1 MSQLEWQANAS
12 TSTIGLELEV
22 KVSNDHIH
30 GRSVTLALNLDQ
42 DEKEPLAL
50 LVTSFDQGLTPR
62 QMERVAE
69 NLKSGR
75 YIADTGS
82 APTLT
87 YDPGNETR
95 PIYYPDGLQ
104 ALHDFAQFHSEV
116 DAPLYEVLAAEA
128 KLPVWGTPPEAWQF
142 MTAALENPEHVFL
155 VAAPVA
161 FLTAGV
167 GLGFIMLGVWM
178 GTMAVLRVVRYVDN
192 RMALVQRADIIKAI
206 DAGEDE
212 EQ

>member
-1 MSQLEWQANAS
+1 M
-12 TSTIGLELEV
+12 TIGEY
-22 KVSNDHIH
+22 IH

-50 LVTSFDQGLTPR
+50 LVTSFDHGLSPQ
-62 QMERVAE
+62 QMERIAE

-75 YIADTGS
+75 YATGTGIGIAS
-82 APTLT
+82 TLMGT
-87 YDPGNETR
+87 SGNEAR
-95 PIYYPDGLQ
+95 PIYYADGLE
-104 ALHDFAQFHSEV
+104 ALRDFAQSHSEV
-116 DAPLYEVLAAEA
+116 DVPLYEVLAAEA
-128 KLPVWGTPPEAWQF
+128 KLPVWGTPPEAWEF
-142 MTAALENPEHVFL
+142 MTAALQNPEHVFL

-192 RMALVQRADIIKAI
+192 RMELVQRAEIIAAI
-206 DAGEDE
+206 DAGADE